1 MACDIRE
8 EVRNIFYRHL
18 KMIYNEVCQKG
29 VISADEIKCELLKR
43 TAREEKLDKR
53 YKIPLIG
60 KIIMSYSIDR
70 MSYQTNSTMYKAMLT
85 LVEGC
90 KLNALNKKTME
101 YIITNQEEI
110 YDKFFREDYEEL
122 HRVKELSS
130 ETNGLEK

>member
-18 KMIYNEVCQKG
+18 KMIYNEVCQKDF
-29 VISADEIKCELLKR
+29 IIADEIKCELLKR

-110 YDKFFREDYEEL
+110 YDKFFREDYEEF